1 MKLLNTKEKI
11 KKKQFEDV
19 YKSYVGDI
27 YKVCF
32 YFLKDEKKARK
43 ITEQVFVE
51 FYTELDRVNS
61 DHTFSYLVHKAK
73 RLSTNEQVHESAKGE
88 VRENE

>member
-1 MKLLNTKEKI
+1 MKLLNTKEKM

-32 YFLKDEKKARK
+32 YFLKDEKKAQK

-51 FYTELDRVNS
+51 FYAELDSVSFN
-61 DHTFSYLVHKAK
+61 HTFSYLVHKAK
-73 RLSTNEQVHESAKGE
+73 RLSANEQVHESAKGE